1 MIEGRELASGG
12 TIADK
17 MAGREKPS
25 TLKEAMAKVIED
37 WEIVLESYED
47 EEKETPTYMQMY
59 AMKGACIL
67 VREFQA
73 SLNELKEYVDRE
85 PKQLLQEPQHAVEA
99 PAKPPQTQE
108 PPVNPRL
115 TKHDGTIPVLLQP
128 EEVMNQNSTP
138 TAGSVPVKPAET
150 TGAIQYQ
157 CRAGHVVDEA
167 TALSLNKICPK
178 CRMLLA
184 EVVRNG

>member
-17 MAGREKPS
+17 MVGREKP
-25 TLKEAMAKVIED
+25 TNMKEAMAKVIED
-37 WEIVLESYED
+37 WEIVLKSYED
-47 EEKETPTYMQMY
+47 EEEETPTYMQMY

-73 SLNELKEYVDRE
+73 SLKELKEYVDRE
-85 PKQLLQEPQHAVEA
+85 PGQQLQEPQHAVEA

-108 PPVNPRL
+108 PPINPRL
-115 TKHDGTIPVLLQP
+115 IKQDGTIPVLLQP
-128 EEVMNQNSTP
+128 EQVMNQP
-138 TAGSVPVKPAET
+138 PAPLPGSVPVKPAET
-150 TGAIQYQ
+150 TGAKQYQ

-167 TALSLNKICPK
+167 TAVSLNLICPK
-178 CRMLLA
+178 CRMLLG
-184 EVVRNG
+184 EVTRNG